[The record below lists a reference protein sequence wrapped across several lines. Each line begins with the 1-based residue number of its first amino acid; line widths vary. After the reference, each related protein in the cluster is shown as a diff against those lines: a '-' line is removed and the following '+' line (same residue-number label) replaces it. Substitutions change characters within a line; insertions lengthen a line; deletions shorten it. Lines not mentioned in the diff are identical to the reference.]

1 MVDSSTDGARVRKS
15 SPGQYQTSFRLN
27 NRGQPWYYH
36 RLSNKSAARLPQR
49 FRNMNPYRVSLHA
62 RLAIALSVVLL
73 AACATTGGSARHA
86 ELTPEQ
92 RARADSAQW
101 PYTQADVDF
110 MTGMIGHHA
119 QAIVMS
125 RLAPTHDASPSI
137 RILAERI
144 INAQVDEIAL
154 MQMWLRDR
162 GRVPPD
168 PLDTAQAHTGHHGSH
183 AMMPGM
189 LTQEQLADLD
199 AARGKEFDKLFLRYM
214 IMHHQGAVTMVKD
227 LLAVPGAAQDET
239 TFKLASDINADQQ
252 TEIARMQQMLFA
264 LLNEKSP

>member
-1 MVDSSTDGARVRKS
+1 MIRYLRV
-15 SPGQYQTSFRLN
+15 F
-27 NRGQPWYYH
+27 
-36 RLSNKSAARLPQR
+36 
-49 FRNMNPYRVSLHA
+49 LHA
-62 RLAIALSVVLL
+62 SFAIAMSAVVL
-73 AACATTGGSARHA
+73 AACATTGGASRPA
-86 ELTPEQ
+86 ELSPEA
-92 RARADSAQW
+92 RARADSARW

-125 RLAPTHDASPSI
+125 RMAPTHEASPSI

-168 PLDTAQAHTGHHGSH
+168 PLDTAQAHAGHHGSH

-189 LTQEQLADLD
+189 LTEEQLAQLD
-199 AARGKEFDKLFLRYM
+199 AARGKEFDKLFLRFM